1 MRKTVVMSIF
11 IMLTINTI
19 YAQINGVVKDITG
32 EPVMAANVFWL
43 NTTNG
48 TTTDAGGNFSIAKP
62 SDNDK
67 LVVSFIGYENDTILV
82 KDNSK
87 DIAVTLK
94 CGVLMR
100 QRYND
105 HESCH
110 GIAPLRIVRIWL
122 VETISFIAPSHQ
134 CYM

>member
-32 EPVMAANVFWL
+32 VPVVAANVFWL

-67 LVVSFIGYENDTILV
+67 LVVSCIGYENDTLLV

-87 DIAVTLK
+87 DLAVTLK

-100 QRYND
+100 EVHVVERKMGVVKSRSSVLNQDRSEEHTSELQSPD
-105 HESCH
+105 H
-110 GIAPLRIVRIWL
+110 L
-122 VETISFIAPSHQ
+122 
-134 CYM
+134 